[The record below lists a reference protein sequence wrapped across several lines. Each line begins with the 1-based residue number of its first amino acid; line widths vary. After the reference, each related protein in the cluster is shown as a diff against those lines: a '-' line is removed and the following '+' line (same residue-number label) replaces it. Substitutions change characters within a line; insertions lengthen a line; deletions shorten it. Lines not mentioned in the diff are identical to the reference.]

1 MDPDIVEFVG
11 QYSRVCVNCKFL
23 YRQLGRYSG
32 KQVLVVFWVAEL
44 AYMQLDIL
52 SSFKIV

>member
-1 MDPDIVEFVG
+1 MDPDIVEFVR

-52 SSFKIV
+52 SSFQIV